1 MARCDPKYSNTEY
14 EGVSLAYQCGLVKGD
29 DRVIQQYRRSLMQRG
44 TSRAVMLQLERAALE
59 DAGNRSCELA
69 LYLSHTGDYC
79 CVADKTR
86 VYHLQEMLF
95 PKVSFIEQPL
105 LEDVIRCYKERQT
118 VCRNCFYNDLKLSR
132 GFNAKGQCTRCQWEF
147 KKLLVIPKSPLTVN
161 YYKSEMIAI
170 PPWPKSK
177 PNELPFESCAK
188 PTDKSQEHKRCLVMS
203 RNSAVWY
210 AHTVEELVI
219 WTVEREYGK
228 TFDYPLHNVML
239 VCRLYRLYL

>member
-1 MARCDPKYSNTEY
+1 MVC
-14 EGVSLAYQCGLVKGD
+14 
-29 DRVIQQYRRSLMQRG
+29 VIPYYTGETR
-44 TSRAVMLQLERAALE
+44 TY
-59 DAGNRSCELA
+59 
-69 LYLSHTGDYC
+69 YL
-79 CVADKTR
+79 K
-86 VYHLQEMLF
+86 EMLF
-95 PKVSFIEQPL
+95 PKAAFIDPPL
-105 LEDVIRCYKERQT
+105 LDDVIRCYKERQT

-132 GFNAKGQCTRCQWEF
+132 GYNAKGQCTTCQWEF

-188 PTDKSQEHKRCLVMS
+188 PTDKSKEHRRCLIMS

-228 TFDYPLHNVML
+228 Y
-239 VCRLYRLYL
+239 LYNQQYTYLNCNHCA

>member
-1 MARCDPKYSNTEY
+1 
-14 EGVSLAYQCGLVKGD
+14 
-29 DRVIQQYRRSLMQRG
+29 
-44 TSRAVMLQLERAALE
+44 
-59 DAGNRSCELA
+59 
-69 LYLSHTGDYC
+69 
-79 CVADKTR
+79 
-86 VYHLQEMLF
+86 MLF

-188 PTDKSQEHKRCLVMS
+188 PTDKSQEHRRCLVMS

-219 WTVEREYGK
+219 WTVEREYGGFSCVLCVNTK
-228 TFDYPLHNVML
+228 YVCS
-239 VCRLYRLYL
+239 CRLYV

>member
-1 MARCDPKYSNTEY
+1 MQAKASYTVYTLIQTVTKYSIVRPCCY
-14 EGVSLAYQCGLVKGD
+14 
-29 DRVIQQYRRSLMQRG
+29 
-44 TSRAVMLQLERAALE
+44 AA
-59 DAGNRSCELA
+59 AGEN
-69 LYLSHTGDYC
+69 
-79 CVADKTR
+79 R
-86 VYHLQEMLF
+86 VYNLKEMLF
-95 PKVSFIEQPL
+95 PKVSFIEMPL

-118 VCRNCFYNDLKLSR
+118 VCRNCFCNDIKLSR
-132 GFNAKGQCTRCQWEF
+132 GYDANGKCMQCQWEF

-188 PTDKSQEHKRCLVMS
+188 PTDKSQEHRRCLIMS
-203 RNSAVWY
+203 RNSTVWY

-228 TFDYPLHNVML
+228 LINKYIASYNSQYTDFNKIATGLQ
-239 VCRLYRLYL
+239 

>member
-1 MARCDPKYSNTEY
+1 MCVCVCVCIHVHTQTLVQTTASYTVYTLTQTVTEY
-14 EGVSLAYQCGLVKGD
+14 SIIRPCY
-29 DRVIQQYRRSLMQRG
+29 Y
-44 TSRAVMLQLERAALE
+44 AA
-59 DAGNRSCELA
+59 AGEN
-69 LYLSHTGDYC
+69 H
-79 CVADKTR
+79 
-86 VYHLQEMLF
+86 VYNLKEMLF
-95 PKVSFIEQPL
+95 PKVSYIEMPL

-118 VCRNCFYNDLKLSR
+118 VCRNCFCNDLKLSR
-132 GFNAKGQCTRCQWEF
+132 GYDADGKCTRCQWEF
-147 KKLLVIPKSPLTVN
+147 KKLFVIPKSPLTVN

-188 PTDKSQEHKRCLVMS
+188 PTSKSQEHRRCLIMS

-228 TFDYPLHNVML
+228 LINRCDIIVH
-239 VCRLYRLYL
+239 